1 MNQNP
6 ILVFVCEHG
15 AAKSILAAA
24 YFNQLAGQK
33 GLDLRAIAR
42 GTNPDPELSP
52 QAIKGLSQDGLTP
65 TEAAPQK
72 LTEAD
77 MQSAQRVITFCE
89 LPAEYKQQGMIERW
103 DGVPPISDNYENARD
118 AIIEQL
124 NQLISNIQSGKRS
137 FP

>member
-15 AAKSILAAA
+15 AAKSIIAAA
-24 YFNQLAGQK
+24 YFNHLASEAE
-33 GLDLRAIAR
+33 LNLRAIAR

-65 TEAAPQK
+65 TEAAPRK

-77 MQSAQRVITFCE
+77 IYSAQRVITFCE
-89 LPAEYKQQGMIERW
+89 LPTEYKQQGIIKRW
-103 DGVPPISDNYENARD
+103 DGVPPISENYEKSRD
-118 AIIEQL
+118 AIMEHL
-124 NQLISNIQSGKRS
+124 NQLINDIQSEKRS
-137 FP
+137 FL